1 MTVVFSAIQVMGL
14 IANLILMGI
23 LILLH
28 LLTAYLLI
36 TKVGIIKALKDVTK
50 VRNPFN
56 DSLGV
61 SILLGSLI
69 LWVGYFLLGLINT
82 NYWTLLVG
90 IFLAILIASCFGFLA
105 STNVGINV
113 GLNGTAFGFLIY
125 SLSLEGFSFWQE
137 YSWLFVIVTM
147 CSFFAGW
154 FGGWLGKGQFRHS
167 IAVSVYKVKVRDLDT
182 NTILNPVIAIPKIE
196 NKIIEIYNEEWE
208 KGVKLSKGTLYDSI
222 HIETKGS
229 TKSAMKVGYQ
239 EYREDFLISKKMNRT
254 LMTLKDALK
263 IGKKTFPY
271 ASYTNM
277 NYVLDSI
284 YNFVFNVR
292 TCGVITNIDNNSTQT
307 YLIVSTFTE
316 TPSMIWNS
324 SFSQKMA
331 EKIHNGLKIPIIDS
345 SNSLKIDLESFTQN
359 ELCITAAK
367 ERSIPLELKTKF
379 DLPMFSCYEERL
391 ALEEGMSEILQ
402 LVKKYLFP
410 ESFFSRIRSMTKYFL
425 VLFNISVG
433 AILTIIQNLV
443 INIMGP

>member
-1 MTVVFSAIQVMGL
+1 MTVVFSVIQVMGFV
-14 IANLILMGI
+14 ANSILVGI
-23 LILLH
+23 LVLLH
-28 LLTAYLLI
+28 LLTAYLLV

-50 VRNPFN
+50 IRNPFN

-69 LWVGYFLLGLINT
+69 LWIGYFLLGLINT

-90 IFLAILIASCFGFLA
+90 IFLAVLISSCFGFLA

-125 SLSLEGFSFWQE
+125 SLTLKGFSLWQE
-137 YSWLFVIVTM
+137 YSWFFFVVTM
-147 CSFFAGW
+147 CSFFTGW

-167 IAVSVYKVKVRDLDT
+167 IAVSVYRVKVRDLTT
-182 NTILNPVIAIPKIE
+182 NTILNPVIIIPKIE
-196 NKIIEIYNEEWE
+196 NSILEVYNEEWK
-208 KGVKLSKGTLYDSI
+208 KGVKLSKGTIYDSI
-222 HIETKGS
+222 HIETKSS
-229 TKSAMKVGYQ
+229 TNSAMKVGYQ

-254 LMTLKDALK
+254 LLTLKDALK

-292 TCGVITNIDNNSTQT
+292 TCAVFTNFDNKSTQT

-316 TPSMIWNS
+316 TPSIIWNS
-324 SFSQKMA
+324 TFSQKVA
-331 EKIHNGLKIPIIDS
+331 EKIHNRLKNPIIDS
-345 SNSLKIDLESFTQN
+345 SNSLKIDLESLTPN
-359 ELCITAAK
+359 ELCITATK
-367 ERSIPLELKTKF
+367 KRSIPLELKTKF

-391 ALEEGMSEILQ
+391 TLEEEMSEILQ

-410 ESFFSRIRSMTKYFL
+410 ETFFSRIRTMTKYFL

-443 INIMGP
+443 VSLMGP